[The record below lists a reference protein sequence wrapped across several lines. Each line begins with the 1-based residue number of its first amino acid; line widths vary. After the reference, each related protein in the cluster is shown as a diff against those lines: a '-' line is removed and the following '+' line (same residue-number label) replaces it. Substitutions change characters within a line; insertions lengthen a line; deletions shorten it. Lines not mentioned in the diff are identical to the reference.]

1 MSATGP
7 RQPPPLRLWRGET
20 VHVRYKPMRRRFR
33 YAITLIDLDLDR
45 LAEANRQSV
54 LMGVERPG
62 LFSFRARNHGDR
74 DGTDLRAWAEQ
85 QLQAAGVETD
95 GGTIR
100 LASFPRHLFYRF
112 APISLWLSRDRDGR
126 LNGVIYEVNNT
137 FGESHSYASRIDGY
151 SLARHEAEK
160 VFHVSPF
167 MDIEGRYR
175 FTLAVGPESLELV
188 IDNLTE
194 NGRTHTATIS
204 ASAVPASTGAF
215 ARLALLSPFSSLG
228 VTFGIHYQA
237 LKVWLGG
244 VAYRRKPKPPR
255 RGVSIAH
262 PVEPRQKTRQAN
274 S

>member
-1 MSATGP
+1 MIP
-7 RQPPPLRLWRGET
+7 RESTPAMQLWRGET
-20 VHVRYKPMRRRFR
+20 LHVRYAPIKRRFR
-33 YAITLIDLDLDR
+33 YRISLVDIDIDR
-45 LAEANRQSV
+45 LEEANRQSV

-62 LFSFRARNHGDR
+62 LFSLRARNHGAR

-85 QLQAAGVETD
+85 QLQAAGVDTD

-112 APISLWLSRDRDGR
+112 APISLWLSHDQSGR

-137 FGESHSYASRIDGY
+137 FGETHSYASRIDGD

-175 FTLAVGPESLELV
+175 FTLAVGAESLELV

-194 NGRTHTATIS
+194 TGRSHTATIS
-204 ASAVPASTGAF
+204 ATAVPATTAAF
-215 ARLALLSPFSSLG
+215 ARLALLSPLSSLG
-228 VTFGIHYQA
+228 VSFGIHYQA

-244 VAYRRKPKPPR
+244 VAYRRKPKPPNH
-255 RGVSIAH
+255 GVSIAS
-262 PVEPRQKTRQAN
+262 PVEPDQGQR
-274 S
+274 